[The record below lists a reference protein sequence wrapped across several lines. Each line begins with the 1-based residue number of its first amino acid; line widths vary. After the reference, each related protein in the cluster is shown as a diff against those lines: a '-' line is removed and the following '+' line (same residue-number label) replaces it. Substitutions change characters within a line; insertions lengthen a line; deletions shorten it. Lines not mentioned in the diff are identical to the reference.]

1 MNGAL
6 FCSLSPGERVGVREV
21 ATDPR
26 FNEAPALRAAL
37 APPEAWSAHAKFSAN
52 AQSCSPNPPAFAGA
66 GSTPP
71 GGGESAGWSAR
82 LNLRFEPREVN
93 ATTRTVMTER
103 NHFGPLRIL
112 KPLYPEGDA
121 ICHAVI
127 VHPPGGIVAG
137 DSLAVDLR
145 VDSRAHVLATTPG
158 AQKWY
163 RSTGARA
170 SAITR
175 LHIADHA
182 NLEWMP
188 QETIAFNGT
197 RAEQSLEISLAPN
210 ARFFAWEM
218 LCLGRTTRGERFT
231 TGEFRQSIR
240 LVREGSGAPLWRES
254 MRLIGNDPLMGSM
267 LGFRG
272 MPVTATAWIALPE
285 DESGTATAAVL
296 ATVRDALG
304 DPPMAAASSP
314 QPGLVVVKA
323 LGEAPEAVRNLL
335 IGVWKKIR
343 LRVFGRDAILPRIWS
358 T

>member
-1 MNGAL
+1 M
-6 FCSLSPGERVGVREV
+6 
-21 ATDPR
+21 TD
-26 FNEAPALRAAL
+26 
-37 APPEAWSAHAKFSAN
+37 SD
-52 AQSCSPNPPAFAGA
+52 
-66 GSTPP
+66 
-71 GGGESAGWSAR
+71 ESGAGWSAR

-93 ATTRTVMTER
+93 GAQRTVMTER

-145 VDSRAHVLATTPG
+145 VDANAHALATTPG
-158 AQKWY
+158 TQKWY
-163 RSTGARA
+163 RSTGATA

-175 LHIADHA
+175 LHVADDAH
-182 NLEWMP
+182 LEWMP
-188 QETIAFNGT
+188 QETMVFDGA
-197 RAEQSLEISLAPN
+197 RAKQTLEIMLAPK
-210 ARFFAWEM
+210 ARFFGWEM

-240 LVREGSGAPLWRES
+240 LVRADTGAPLWRES
-254 MRLIGNDPLMGSM
+254 MLLMGSDPLMNSP

-272 MPVTATAWIALPE
+272 LPVAATAWIVLP
-285 DESGTATAAVL
+285 DVESGVL
-296 ATVRDALG
+296 SAKVLHSVRAELG
-304 DPPMAAASSP
+304 DAPLAAASSP
-314 QPGLVVVKA
+314 ETGLIVIKA
-323 LGEAPEAVRNLL
+323 MGDAPEAVRNLL

-343 LRVFGRDAILPRIWS
+343 LQVLAREAILPRIWS

>member
-1 MNGAL
+1 
-6 FCSLSPGERVGVREV
+6 VREV
-21 ATDPR
+21 AH
-26 FNEAPALRAAL
+26 APSLDQMP
-37 APPEAWSAHAKFSAN
+37 APSPLTSLPE
-52 AQSCSPNPPAFAGA
+52 
-66 GSTPP
+66 
-71 GGGESAGWSAR
+71 GEGNSSGWSAR
-82 LNLRFEPREVN
+82 LNLCFEPREVN
-93 ATTRTVMTER
+93 GTIRTVMTER

-112 KPLYPEGDA
+112 KALYPEGDA

-145 VDSRAHVLATTPG
+145 VNNGAHTLSTTPG

-188 QETIAFNGT
+188 QETIAFNGA
-197 RAEQSLEISLAPN
+197 RAEQTLEIALAPN
-210 ARFFAWEM
+210 ARFFGWEM
-218 LCLGRTTRGERFT
+218 LCLGRTTRGERFAS
-231 TGEFRQSIR
+231 GEFRQRIR
-240 LVREGSGAPLWRES
+240 LVRAGSGAPMWRES
-254 MRLIGNDPLMGSM
+254 MRLMGDDPLMNSP

-272 MPVTATAWIALPE
+272 MPVAATAWIALPD
-285 DESGTATAAVL
+285 DESGTTAAAVL
-296 ATVRDALG
+296 AAVRGALG
-304 DPPMAAASSP
+304 EAPLAAASSP
-314 QPGLVVVKA
+314 EPGLVVVKA
-323 LGEAPEAVRNLL
+323 LGDAPEAVRNLL

-343 LRVFGRDAILPRIWS
+343 LQVFAVDAVLPRIWS